1 MKPFETTL
9 MLYVHCPS
17 FCTDLPLFS
26 PAGTFSLLFYFPRDI
41 TRALLFPS
49 QDHPPLTALLYFSGF
64 FCYATRGLELG
75 PVDEREHMVSVSWL
89 PHSTL
94 SFLVLFTYLKF
105 SLQLSNSPACMV
117 PHVHYLLFCGRALGW
132 FHLLAAVNR
141 AARGIA
147 QRASV
152 TCKVKSFGSMT
163 KSAAVGS
170 DANCICSF

>member
-1 MKPFETTL
+1 MSIALPFALTS
-9 MLYVHCPS
+9 LYSPQLEPS
-17 FCTDLPLFS
+17 PYYFIFHLIS
-26 PAGTFSLLFYFPRDI
+26 PGPCYSPHKIIPHLQL
-41 TRALLFPS
+41 
-49 QDHPPLTALLYFSGF
+49 ALLYFSGF

-89 PHSTL
+89 PQSTL

-105 SLQLSNSPACMV
+105 SLQMSNSPACMV
-117 PHVHYLLFCGRALGW
+117 PHVHYLLFCGRALGC

-152 TCKVKSFGSMT
+152 TCKVKSFGCVTS
-163 KSAAVGS
+163 SATVGS